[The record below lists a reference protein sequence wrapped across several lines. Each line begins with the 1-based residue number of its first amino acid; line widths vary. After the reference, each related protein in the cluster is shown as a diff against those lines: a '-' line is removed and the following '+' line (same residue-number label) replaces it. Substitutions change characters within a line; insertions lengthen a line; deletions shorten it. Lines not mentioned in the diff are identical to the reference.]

1 MPGEIGVTDVKIGT
15 RASILAVS
23 QAESVQSALDQQGMT
38 STLVRFETKGDQIL
52 DRALDKIGDK
62 GLFTTELERALLS
75 HEIDLA
81 VHSLKDLP
89 TEMPPGLFI
98 AAYALAEDPR
108 DVFLGRDVCLD
119 RLSDGSVVGTS
130 SLRRTAWLRH
140 ICPNVTTTAVRGN
153 LHTRI
158 SKWREHEWAGLILAA
173 AGVHRL
179 GWQALITEYLDPKE
193 WVPAP
198 GQGILAIQMR
208 DDHPRCHDIKHWLN
222 DGQQETRA
230 IAEREVL
237 ARLGGGC
244 QIPLGVYAELDVA
257 KGLTHVVGKVV
268 SPDGSRAIVTEATD
282 AMNQAVRVGRV
293 VAEDLLRKGAHEL
306 IGLV

>member
-1 MPGEIGVTDVKIGT
+1 MKIGT

-23 QAESVQSALDQQGMT
+23 QAESIQKELARHAIT
-38 STLVRFETKGDQIL
+38 STLVRFETKGDKIL

-62 GLFTTELERALLS
+62 GLFTTELEHALLT

-89 TEMPPGLFI
+89 TEMPSGLTI

-108 DVFLGRDVCLD
+108 DVFIGHDLPLAGLPH
-119 RLSDGSVVGTS
+119 GSVVGTA
-130 SLRRTAWLRH
+130 SLRRTAWLHQIRPDLH
-140 ICPNVTTTAVRGN
+140 VTPVRGN
-153 LHTRI
+153 LHTRLN
-158 SKWREHEWAGLILAA
+158 KWRDQKWGGLILAA

-179 GWQALITEYLDPKE
+179 GWQELITEYLDPTV

-208 DDHPRCHDIKHWLN
+208 QDHPRLGEILNWLN
-222 DGQQETRA
+222 NRGHAARA

-244 QIPLGVYAELDVA
+244 QIPLGVHAELNEAV
-257 KGLTHVVGKVV
+257 GSLHLVGKVV
-268 SPDGSRAIVTEATD
+268 SLDGGQAIMAEATND
-282 AMNQAVRVGRV
+282 VGRAV
-293 VAEDLLRKGAHEL
+293 ELGRAVADDLRRQGAYEL
-306 IGLV
+306 IRTV